1 MFDQARAG
9 EPSGWGG
16 GPSAGG
22 STLTGHPP
30 GVLKVLIVEDQAAIA
45 KALTVLFEIHG
56 IECATAASPAAALE
70 ALARDDVGVVLQD
83 MNFTPGATSGHEGM
97 ELFRRMRARDP
108 ELPVLVLTAWTSLE
122 TAVQMVKEGA
132 SDYLAK
138 PWDDGKLLAAV
149 ERLLEMRRGARA
161 RRGGHGAAGPGAAG
175 AADLRGLV
183 YSSPAMHRVVSLAVQ
198 VAAADVPVLI
208 CGPNGAGKERIA
220 EIVQANSLR
229 KDAPF
234 VKVNVGA
241 LPDELLESEL
251 FGAEAGAFTGATR
264 RRIGRFEAA
273 DGGTLFLDEI
283 GNLSPAGQMKVLRVL
298 QSGEFERL
306 GSSETRRVDVRV
318 LAATNAD
325 LRQAIRAGRF
335 REDLFFRLDVIE
347 LAVPP
352 LRDRREDI
360 LPLAET
366 FLRSY
371 SAGSGAPRTLDA
383 GARAAL
389 VEYAWPGNV
398 RELMNRIQRATLT
411 SSGPTLT
418 AGDLALEASVPPPSE
433 SDPEASAGER
443 GEIERL
449 LLDCGGSVSRAAAR
463 LGMSRQ
469 ALYRKMEKLG
479 IVLERRP
486 RT

>member
-1 MFDQARAG
+1 M
-9 EPSGWGG
+9 P
-16 GPSAGG
+16 
-22 STLTGHPP
+22 
-30 GVLKVLIVEDQAAIA
+30 KVLIVEDQPAIA
-45 KALTVLFEIHG
+45 KALTVLFEIHD
-56 IECATAASPAAALE
+56 IPCLTAASPEAALS
-70 ALARDDVGVVLQD
+70 ALEGDGIGVVLQD

-132 SDYLAK
+132 SDYVAK
-138 PWDDGKLLAAV
+138 PWDDAKLLAAV
-149 ERLLEMRRGARA
+149 ERLLEMRRQARA
-161 RRGGHGAAGPGAAG
+161 RATRPGPEAAAG
-175 AADLRGLV
+175 ADLRGLV
-183 YSSPAMHRVVSLAVQ
+183 YASPSMHRVVSLAVQ
-198 VAAADVPVLI
+198 VATADVPVLI
-208 CGPNGAGKERIA
+208 CGPNGAGKEKIA

-229 KDAPF
+229 REAPF

-251 FGAEAGAFTGATR
+251 FGAEAGAYTGATR

-318 LAATNAD
+318 LAATNSD
-325 LRQAIRAGRF
+325 LRHAIREGRF

-352 LRDRREDI
+352 LRDRPEDI

-366 FLRSY
+366 FLRSF
-371 SAGSGAPRTLDA
+371 SAGSGGPRSLSP

-398 RELMNRIQRATLT
+398 RELMNRIQRATLIA
-411 SSGPTLT
+411 SGPVLS
-418 AGDLALEASVPPPSE
+418 AEDLALEHAPAPRAE
-433 SDPEASAGER
+433 GDDEAGER
-443 GEIERL
+443 GQIERL
-449 LLDCGGSVSRAAAR
+449 ILECGGSVSRAAAR

-486 RT
+486 RS

>member
-1 MFDQARAG
+1 M
-9 EPSGWGG
+9 
-16 GPSAGG
+16 
-22 STLTGHPP
+22 
-30 GVLKVLIVEDQAAIA
+30 KVLIVEDQPAIA
-45 KALTVLFEIHG
+45 KALTVLFEIHD
-56 IECATAASPAAALE
+56 IPCLTAVSPDAALAVLRRE
-70 ALARDDVGVVLQD
+70 DVAVVLQD

-97 ELFRRMRARDP
+97 DLFRRMRALDP

-138 PWDDGKLLAAV
+138 PWDDAKLLSAV
-149 ERLLEMRRGARA
+149 DRLLEMRRKAQA
-161 RRGGHGAAGPGAAG
+161 QRGGPNTAGVPE
-175 AADLRGLV
+175 LCGLV
-183 YSSPAMHRVVSLAVQ
+183 YASPAMHRVVSLAVQ
-198 VAAADVPVLI
+198 VATADVPVLI
-208 CGPNGAGKERIA
+208 TGPNGAGKEKIA

-229 KDAPF
+229 RDKPF

-251 FGAEAGAFTGATR
+251 FGAEAGAYTGATR

-306 GSSETRRVDVRV
+306 GSSETRRVEVRV

-335 REDLFFRLDVIE
+335 REDLFFRLNVIE

-352 LRDRREDI
+352 LRDRKEDI
-360 LPLAET
+360 LPLADT
-366 FLRSY
+366 FLRSF
-371 SAGSGAPRTLDA
+371 SAGSGGGPRTLSA
-383 GARAAL
+383 EARAAL
-389 VEYAWPGNV
+389 VEFAWPGNV
-398 RELMNRIQRATLT
+398 RELMNRIQRATLIA
-411 SSGPTLT
+411 SGSVLGADDLGLALGASLPAPE
-418 AGDLALEASVPPPSE
+418 AGDENGGA
-433 SDPEASAGER
+433 ER
-443 GEIERL
+443 LEIERM
-449 LLDCGGSVSRAAAR
+449 LLDAGGSVSQAAAR
-463 LGMSRQ
+463 LGVSRQ
-469 ALYRKMEKLG
+469 ALYRRMEKLG

-486 RT
+486 KA

>member
-1 MFDQARAG
+1 M
-9 EPSGWGG
+9 
-16 GPSAGG
+16 
-22 STLTGHPP
+22 
-30 GVLKVLIVEDQAAIA
+30 KVLIVEDQAAIA
-45 KALTVLFEIHG
+45 KALTVLFEIHD
-56 IECATAASPAAALE
+56 IECATAATPAAALD
-70 ALARDDVGVVLQD
+70 ALAREDIGGVLQD

-97 ELFRRMRARDP
+97 ELFRQMRARDP

-138 PWDDGKLLAAV
+138 PWDDGKLLGAV
-149 ERLLEMRRGARA
+149 ERLLEMRRQARA
-161 RRGGHGAAGPGAAG
+161 RRAGPGAA
-175 AADLRGLV
+175 AADLRGIV
-183 YSSPAMHRVVSLAVQ
+183 YASPAMHRVVSLAVQ
-198 VAAADVPVLI
+198 VASADVPVLI
-208 CGPNGAGKERIA
+208 CGPNGAGKEKIA
-220 EIVQANSLR
+220 EIVQANSWR

-251 FGAEAGAFTGATR
+251 FGAEAGAYTGATK

-318 LAATNAD
+318 LAATNSD

-352 LRDRREDI
+352 LRERREDI

-371 SAGSGAPRTLDA
+371 SAGSGGPRTLDA

-389 VEYAWPGNV
+389 VDYAWPGNV
-398 RELMNRIQRATLT
+398 RELMNRIQRATLIA
-411 SSGPTLT
+411 SGPTLS
-418 AGDLALEASVPPPSE
+418 ASDLALDEGAPAGGA
-433 SDPEASAGER
+433 DPGASAGER
-443 GEIERL
+443 GGEIERL
-449 LLDCGGSVSRAAAR
+449 LLDSGGSVSRAAAR

-486 RT
+486 RA